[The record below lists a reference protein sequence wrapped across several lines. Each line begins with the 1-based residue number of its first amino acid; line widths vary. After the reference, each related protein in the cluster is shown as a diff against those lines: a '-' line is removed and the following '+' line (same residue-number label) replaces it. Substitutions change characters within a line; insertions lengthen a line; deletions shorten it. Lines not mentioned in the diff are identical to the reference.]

1 MVFIYRSLKNV
12 AFTMKLHLL
21 SITKTLLVRNLGFT
35 FLTYLK
41 LISCSFLEMT
51 FIDLV
56 LSKDV
61 RDTHTI
67 IMRSI
72 IYILKIRKGTYYK
85 THEALNFSGEIKQ
98 INLLFIDGH
107 ITLCYYSLGLLI
119 LFFFQ

>member
-12 AFTMKLHLL
+12 AFAMKLHLCMWGTFL
-21 SITKTLLVRNLGFT
+21 LFSITKTELVRTLGFT

-61 RDTHTI
+61 RDTLTI
-67 IMRSI
+67 IMLRI
-72 IYILKIRKGTYYK
+72 IYIY
-85 THEALNFSGEIKQ
+85 
-98 INLLFIDGH
+98 
-107 ITLCYYSLGLLI
+107 
-119 LFFFQ
+119 

>member
-1 MVFIYRSLKNV
+1 LSLP
-12 AFTMKLHLL
+12 LHLL

-51 FIDLV
+51 FIGLV

-61 RDTHTI
+61 RDTLTI
-67 IMRSI
+67 IMLTYNI
-72 IYILKIRKGTYYK
+72 YIYILKIRKGTYYK

-98 INLLFIDGH
+98 INFLFIDGH
-107 ITLCYYSLGLLI
+107 IRRSYLLI
-119 LFFFQ
+119 W